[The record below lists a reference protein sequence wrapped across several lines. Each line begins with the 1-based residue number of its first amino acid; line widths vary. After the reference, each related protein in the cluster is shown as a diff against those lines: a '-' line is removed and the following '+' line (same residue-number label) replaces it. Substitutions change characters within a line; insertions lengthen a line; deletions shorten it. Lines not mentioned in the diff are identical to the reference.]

1 MPLEELLDQ
10 RIAYS
15 DIIMFVK
22 YRHVQK
28 VFGHNDGVVYAEDGR
43 VIKWT
48 GKLLLI
54 NFLN

>member
-10 RIAYS
+10 RTAYS

-28 VFGHNDGVVYAEDGR
+28 VFGHNDGVVYADDGR

-48 GKLLLI
+48 GKILLI